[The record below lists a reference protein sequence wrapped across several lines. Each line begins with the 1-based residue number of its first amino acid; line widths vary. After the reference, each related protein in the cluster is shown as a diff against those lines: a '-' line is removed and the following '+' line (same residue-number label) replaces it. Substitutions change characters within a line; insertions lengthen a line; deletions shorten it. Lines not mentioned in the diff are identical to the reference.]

1 MFLFNSKKFHWKK
14 IIIAS
19 IILTVI
25 DVVVRQIEAFMTM
38 KYYLMPEYFGL
49 WSKLMMPKP
58 GPPPAEFFIISIL
71 FSFLTSLVL
80 ATVFVYV
87 KDVFPK
93 QYWMRVLG
101 YAKIT
106 ILFML
111 VFSYLPMIL
120 LINVPYTLLASWFT
134 SSALIVITGT
144 VIFVKMLNK

>member
-49 WSKLMMPKP
+49 WSKLMMPKA

-111 VFSYLPMIL
+111 IFSYLPMIL
-120 LINVPYTLLASWFT
+120 LINVPYTLLGSWFI
-134 SSALIVITGT
+134 SSALIVIIGS